1 MFRILLAITVAASVL
16 VWEASP
22 RAHTTASAAGAGA
35 AVIRDF
41 RSQHARLQKALERYR
56 AIACA
61 GGWPRVPDGPTI
73 RPGADDPRL
82 PDLARRLAISGD
94 LGGNE
99 TVSSTTEYNETLQDA
114 VRHFQNRH
122 GLNVDALAGPAT
134 LRALN
139 VPVEQRI
146 DQLRVNMDRAQQFPG
161 DQDDDYIFVNVP
173 AFRAYVIR
181 DGKTVLA
188 SKVVVGKEEDATPEF
203 RSSLQQVVFNP
214 TWTVPYSIASE
225 EFLPEIKRD
234 PGFFDKGGYQLFDR
248 DGNQVDP
255 LGIDWSEIAS
265 GTFPFTLMQKPGPP
279 NQLGVIKFLFP
290 NDFSVCM
297 HDTPAKALF
306 AKSVRTFSHG
316 CIRIDEPL
324 GFAATV
330 LDSEGWTR
338 EQIDA
343 QVGSGE
349 TRTVALSKPLPIFI
363 AYRTAEVDDQGTVFF
378 YDDIYQR
385 DDIVLQML
393 DPS

>member
-1 MFRILLAITVAASVL
+1 M
-16 VWEASP
+16 
-22 RAHTTASAAGAGA
+22 
-35 AVIRDF
+35 
-41 RSQHARLQKALERYR
+41 
-56 AIACA
+56 
-61 GGWPRVPDGPTI
+61 PDGPTI

-188 SKVVVGKEEDATPEF
+188 SKVVVGKKEDATPEF

-363 AYRTAEVDDQGTVFF
+363 AYRTAEVDDQGAVFF